1 MVGSSL
7 LPKGANPSVLRALDV
22 RGKYQGEVRTSVQHV
37 LALGL
42 PVARWQLLSSR
53 RLLLIDR
60 REDAGSTGSLPLHSL
75 VIVAPRRFE
84 PAYNATLRK
93 ALHGRG
99 MAAQPLIRWE

>member
-1 MVGSSL
+1 L
-7 LPKGANPSVLRALDV
+7 LPSGVDPGAMKALDV

-42 PVARWQLLSSR
+42 PGARWELRSSH
-53 RLLLIDR
+53 RLLLTDR
-60 REDAGSTGSLPLHSL
+60 WAAAGSMEPQAPHSL

-99 MAAQPLIRWE
+99 LAARPMIQWE